1 VVAYRIED
9 PAIGGVL
16 VCAPCLAVWPDG
28 FGELISGASLVLD
41 GIFHSSGELSDG
53 TCAAGSAQRAM
64 GHLPMTGPGGTL
76 TRISRHRETH
86 PAARWAYTHLNNT
99 SPVLDPGSPEHNEV
113 LAACVELPH
122 DGTEFK
128 L

>member
-1 VVAYRIED
+1 
-9 PAIGGVL
+9 
-16 VCAPCLAVWPDG
+16 
-28 FGELISGASLVLD
+28 
-41 GIFHSSGELSDG
+41 
-53 TCAAGSAQRAM
+53 M

-76 TRISRHRETH
+76 TRISRHRETRR
-86 PAARWAYTHLNNT
+86 AARWAYTHLNNT
-99 SPVLDPGSPEHNEV
+99 NPVLDPGSPEHNEV